1 MSAVSSG
8 QNQSGNAG
16 SLETPGKPSL
26 QSNIASNLQVVADR
40 SSALTDQLSE
50 LTSFVWSWLRQRS
63 ADSDFERLIG
73 KIFFSLDSDDAFTVE
88 QQSSVDQLQHDLASG
103 SGLSPLDF
111 QLIPRSSMPGLV
123 GAYAS
128 QHPSGAPTVLIN
140 ETWFDQATDQERVI
154 TLLQEIGHAVD
165 DQLNGES
172 WDTTGDEGAFFAAS
186 LTVVDPDAVD
196 ASWFSYDD
204 HHTLI
209 LNGQAVSVEA
219 SGGADDFF
227 RSTPDGRDIPSSASK
242 VGGIVLQLVGTNG
255 ATLFTQTKATSLYKG
270 FFDSSPGVVGSQSS
284 LDLSNLGGGLSRV
297 SMRWTINDGDTA
309 GNPSDTNSQ
318 EFDYDDITLGMNGV
332 SLQSASGLTA
342 YSHDDSGNNA
352 TVVSGF
358 PNNVTATGW
367 VTTTD
372 STKLSTIY
380 NSITQNSNTATF
392 HLFDSDVN
400 DNYFDFTKG
409 IDSSMSETESAPN
422 TALEL
427 YSLDWRCGR

>member
-172 WDTTGDEGAFFAAS
+172 WDTTGDEGAFFSAS

-196 ASWFSYDD
+196 ASWFAM
-204 HHTLI
+204 TI
-209 LNGQAVSVEA
+209 
-219 SGGADDFF
+219 
-227 RSTPDGRDIPSSASK
+227 TIP
-242 VGGIVLQLVGTNG
+242 
-255 ATLFTQTKATSLYKG
+255 
-270 FFDSSPGVVGSQSS
+270 
-284 LDLSNLGGGLSRV
+284 
-297 SMRWTINDGDTA
+297 
-309 GNPSDTNSQ
+309 
-318 EFDYDDITLGMNGV
+318 
-332 SLQSASGLTA
+332 
-342 YSHDDSGNNA
+342 
-352 TVVSGF
+352 
-358 PNNVTATGW
+358 
-367 VTTTD
+367 
-372 STKLSTIY
+372 
-380 NSITQNSNTATF
+380 
-392 HLFDSDVN
+392 
-400 DNYFDFTKG
+400 
-409 IDSSMSETESAPN
+409 
-422 TALEL
+422 
-427 YSLDWRCGR
+427 